1 MYAVVMD
8 SKLHSNAI
16 TSPLQDK
23 DLSQHSTPLSD
34 VSVFHAAPTNV
45 FFFFFY
51 VTLSKLFP
59 SCTLDLLVEYNQ
71 YKGYHKLFFIV
82 VLTQDKH

>member
-8 SKLHSNAI
+8 SKLHNNAI

-45 FFFFFY
+45 FFFFLCHLVKVVPFMYARPARRVQPIQRLSQIIFY
-51 VTLSKLFP
+51 C
-59 SCTLDLLVEYNQ
+59 CTY
-71 YKGYHKLFFIV
+71 
-82 VLTQDKH
+82 TR